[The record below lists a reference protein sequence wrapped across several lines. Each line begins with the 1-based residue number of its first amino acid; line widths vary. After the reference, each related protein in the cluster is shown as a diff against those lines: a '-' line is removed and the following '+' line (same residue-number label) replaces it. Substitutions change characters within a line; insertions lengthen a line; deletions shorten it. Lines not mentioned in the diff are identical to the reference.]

1 MTIHSWRSHR
11 VSLKHSLFKFIGL
24 WVACCFLTLSCAR
37 PPQPPTAL
45 ADTGRI
51 TIGTTLKL
59 RTLDPADAYEVI
71 SGNLLYNLGDRLYT
85 YKLGTTEL
93 IPQLATALPTVSPDG
108 LTYTIPLRQGV
119 TFHDGTFFNAE
130 AMAFSL
136 QRFIENGGPP
146 SSVLAN
152 AVASVAA
159 TVEYKLTIKLKKP
172 FAAFTPLLAFSGLC
186 AISPKAYEIGKG
198 KFKPDIFVGT
208 GPYKLAKYGTDFLLL
223 DAFEQY
229 WGEKPANQG
238 IAIQRF
244 SSSATLFNAFRT
256 GAIDVAYLSLD
267 PVQIKSLQSQAASNG
282 WQLIAGDSKTVNYM
296 VLNLK
301 MPPLDNVLVRQ
312 ALAAIINRPLIIDR
326 AVLGQAEPIYS
337 LLPKTFDT
345 YKPVFEQ
352 AYADGNARQAKELL
366 TQAGYSKTNPAK
378 VDIWYASNSTKR
390 SLVANTIKAFAER
403 ELEGVMQIELNSVE
417 ATTAYKNL
425 DKGVYPTF
433 LLDWYGDF
441 LDADNYIQPFMDC
454 DKGYVKEGCIDG
466 SSQYQGSFY
475 YSDRVNQLISQQRKE
490 LNPQSRKALLAEI
503 QDILAEDVPFIPLW
517 QDKDYAFAQKGVT
530 GVRLEPSNGFPFWTI
545 SK

>member
-1 MTIHSWRSHR
+1 MANHPRRSHPI
-11 VSLKHSLFKFIGL
+11 SLQHSLFKFIGL
-24 WVACCFLTLSCAR
+24 LVLCCFLVLSCAKS
-37 PPQPPTAL
+37 PQPPAAL
-45 ADTGRI
+45 ANTGRI

-108 LTYTIPLRQGV
+108 LTYTIPLRRGV
-119 TFHDGTFFNAE
+119 TFHDSTVFNAE

-136 QRFIENGGPP
+136 RRFIENGGAP

-159 TVEYKLTIKLKKP
+159 TGEYELTIKLTKP

-198 KFKPDIFVGT
+198 KFKPDSFVGT
-208 GPYKLAKYGTDFLLL
+208 GPYKLVKYGTDFLLL
-223 DAFEQY
+223 DTFEQY
-229 WGEKPANQG
+229 WGEKPANPG

-244 SSSATLFNAFRT
+244 SSSSTLFNAFRT

-267 PVQIKSLQSQAASNG
+267 PVQINSLQSQAATNG
-282 WQLIAGDSKTVNYM
+282 WQLITGDSKTVNYM

-301 MPPLDNVLVRQ
+301 MPPLDHVLVRQ
-312 ALAAIINRPLIIDR
+312 ALAAIINRSLISDR
-326 AVLGQAEPIYS
+326 AVLGQADPIYS
-337 LLPKTFDT
+337 LLPKTFDS
-345 YKPVFEQ
+345 YKPVFKQ
-352 AYADGNARQAKELL
+352 AYGDGNTSKAKELL
-366 TQAGYSKTNPAK
+366 RQAGYSKTNPAK
-378 VDIWYASNSTKR
+378 IDIWYASNSTKR

-403 ELEGVMQIELNSVE
+403 ELDGVMQIELNSVE
-417 ATTAYKNL
+417 AATAYKNL

-433 LLDWYGDF
+433 LLDWIGDY
-441 LDADNYIQPFMDC
+441 LDPDTYIQPFMDC
-454 DKGYVKEGCIDG
+454 DKGSEKEGCLQG
-466 SSQYQGSFY
+466 STKDQGSFY
-475 YSDRVNQLISQQRKE
+475 YSDRVNQLISKQRKE
-490 LNPQSRKALLAEI
+490 LNPKSRKALFAEI

-517 QDKDYAFAQKGVT
+517 QDKDYAFAQKGVV

-545 SK
+545 GK